1 MVEIELCKAI
11 REFVA
16 HAVKDLELPVQ
27 VKNDGGDEYF
37 AHKVPKIVNGYLPPK
52 RSQKEDDIPFI
63 MVRPDAG
70 TTADE
75 ETRVEVSIIFG
86 AYSKTDDGYEH
97 CMNML
102 TVVRTALLSMPFGV
116 LAKRYIL
123 ERELSWQNYPD
134 HLDAYWQ
141 VDLKTVW
148 RLRTVI
154 PTNPEY

>member
-1 MVEIELCKAI
+1 M
-11 REFVA
+11 
-16 HAVKDLELPVQ
+16 
-27 VKNDGGDEYF
+27 
-37 AHKVPKIVNGYLPPK
+37 
-52 RSQKEDDIPFI
+52 
-63 MVRPDAG
+63 
-70 TTADE
+70 
-75 ETRVEVSIIFG
+75 SIIFG